1 MREYTGKKG
10 GMAYKG
16 IYSTSC
22 MPNQKPKRIRK
33 TENNNLM
40 DEIKVSI
47 NLFGIFGAIV
57 TIMSRALVM
66 EWKIGLSILL
76 LLSSLNMEVKKG

>member
-1 MREYTGKKG
+1 MT
-10 GMAYKG
+10 YKG

-22 MPNQKPKRIRK
+22 MPNQKSKRVRK
-33 TENNNLM
+33 TENNNSM

-57 TIMSRALVM
+57 AVMSTPLIM
-66 EWKIGLSILL
+66 EWKIGLSILF
-76 LLSSLNMEVKKG
+76 LLSSLHMEVKKNET